1 MYVLFVILRKLT
13 FSTWCNVFIIIVL
26 EVNVIK
32 RDELADLE
40 TVNQGMVNWA
50 DQSKR
55 GRLGVVGRLDWLEVE
70 CGPRNRVV
78 QLD

>member
-40 TVNQGMVNWA
+40 TVNQGMVNWSRPTGQTNRRGA
-50 DQSKR
+50 DWVL
-55 GRLGVVGRLDWLEVE
+55 LGGSTGWR
-70 CGPRNRVV
+70 
-78 QLD
+78 